1 MERKWTSEDAY
12 VNPITQALDICLF
25 NPPNR
30 TVCKSPSIQHPW
42 KKTLTSWA
50 QQDSLEETIA
60 FENKRK
66 SLLVIQ
72 IKLKDLKPLFSRK
85 ASLTFQKRSNQ
96 RKCSCFGGQILP
108 TRINNNHWKL
118 IYVSPTI
125 PSSQYETN
133 LWSTHVNI
141 VGLIRRRFSKSRGLS
156 ESVSFL
162 PLPLPLPLP
171 PLSFFGSCFISH
183 AANTENPVFLGLP
196 LLRNQT
202 ETLATQAI
210 TNPLSSLSDTGS
222 ALKCLLQFFF
232 HSFVVFHQQ
241 RRVEINRNWDI
252 QNTNTKRVPKA
263 WPSYVWNCW
272 IFSLN
277 LYR

>member
-1 MERKWTSEDAY
+1 MLLHWRANLADQNKQQPLKINIRVTYHTVLSVWNKPLIDTCQHCSTSRA
-12 VNPITQALDICLF
+12 NQALRSLANAGFQNRGVCLQAF
-25 NPPNR
+25 PSFP
-30 TVCKSPSIQHPW
+30 SPSPHFHF
-42 KKTLTSWA
+42 LA
-50 QQDSLEETIA
+50 L
-60 FENKRK
+60 
-66 SLLVIQ
+66 
-72 IKLKDLKPLFSRK
+72 
-85 ASLTFQKRSNQ
+85 
-96 RKCSCFGGQILP
+96 
-108 TRINNNHWKL
+108 
-118 IYVSPTI
+118 
-125 PSSQYETN
+125 
-133 LWSTHVNI
+133 
-141 VGLIRRRFSKSRGLS
+141 
-156 ESVSFL
+156 VSFL
-162 PLPLPLPLP
+162 ARPKPRIP
-171 PLSFFGSCFISH
+171 
-183 AANTENPVFLGLP
+183 FLGLP

-210 TNPLSSLSDTGS
+210 ANPLSSLSDTGS

>member
-141 VGLIRRRFSKSRGLS
+141 VRLTEPIRRRFSKSRGLS

-162 PLPLPLPLP
+162 TLTLP
-171 PLSFFGSCFISH
+171 PLSFFGSCFISRV
-183 AANTENPVFLGLP
+183 AKTENPVPRLS

-202 ETLATQAI
+202 ETLATQA
-210 TNPLSSLSDTGS
+210 TANPPELTFWHWQRSQMSL
-222 ALKCLLQFFF
+222 AVFLPFFC
-232 HSFVVFHQQ
+232 SVSLTKKS
-241 RRVEINRNWDI
+241 RN
-252 QNTNTKRVPKA
+252 
-263 WPSYVWNCW
+263 
-272 IFSLN
+272 
-277 LYR
+277 